1 MFSDGIFAKSTVSK
15 SFPTIISLNS
25 DSTNAIP
32 DAAIKL
38 SIYFAMLG
46 IKMKLVINVCCIAKS
61 YISLRKIS

>member
-32 DAAIKL
+32 DAAIKF
-38 SIYFAMLG
+38 IYLFCH
-46 IKMKLVINVCCIAKS
+46 VR
-61 YISLRKIS
+61 Y

>member
-32 DAAIKL
+32 DAAIKFIHL
-38 SIYFAMLG
+38 FCHVRY
-46 IKMKLVINVCCIAKS
+46 
-61 YISLRKIS
+61 